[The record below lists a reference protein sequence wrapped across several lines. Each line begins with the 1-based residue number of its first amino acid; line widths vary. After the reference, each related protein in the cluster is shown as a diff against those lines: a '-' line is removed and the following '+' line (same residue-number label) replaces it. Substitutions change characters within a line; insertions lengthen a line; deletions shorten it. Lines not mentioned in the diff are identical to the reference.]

1 MNNTTAAI
9 RETAKPSNA
18 SVQTFLF
25 NGTDNPL
32 PLLAEPVLGESAMVP
47 SLTRWIQEN
56 HAFLNSQLMKHG
68 AILFRNFNIPTAGDF
83 EAVAKAID
91 PDLKNNYLGTSP
103 RNRRTDYV
111 FSASELPNYYP
122 IPQHCEMSFM
132 DQPPRHLFF
141 YCAVAPEKGG
151 ETPLVDFRKVYQQL
165 DPEIREEFMTKG
177 IRNIRNYDGP
187 NTRSKLDIWKLK
199 RWDQMFLTTDKKE
212 VEKICQE
219 HHMEYHWKPNDRL
232 ALINEQEAIRKHP
245 ETGEPVWFNHLQVF
259 HVDAA
264 HLEYRKIAQR
274 QKTLQSHTLRH
285 ALALMTF
292 VKKLTNK
299 TENLAMHCT
308 FRDGSKIPAAYVWHL
323 EEVIWHNM
331 VFIQWQQGDVIAI
344 DNLSTSHGRMPYK
357 GPRDIMV
364 CWSA

>member
-1 MNNTTAAI
+1 MNTIETI
-9 RETAKPSNA
+9 RETAKPSA
-18 SVQTFLF
+18 TSVQTYLL
-25 NGTDNPL
+25 NGSDNQL
-32 PLLAEPVLGESAMVP
+32 PLVAEPVSEKDVKVS
-47 SLTRWIQEN
+47 SLVGWIGEN
-56 HAFLNSQLMKHG
+56 HASLNDQLIKHG
-68 AILFRNFNIPTAGDF
+68 AILFRHFNIHTAGDF

-103 RNRRTDYV
+103 RNRRTEYV
-111 FSASELPNYYP
+111 FSASELPNFYP

-132 DQPPRHLFF
+132 DQPPHHLFF
-141 YCAVAPEKGG
+141 YCAIAPEKGG

-187 NTRSKLDIWKLK
+187 HTRSKLDIWKLK

-212 VEKICQE
+212 VEKIC
-219 HHMEYHWKPNDRL
+219 HAYHMKCHWKPKDRL
-232 ALINEQEAIRKHP
+232 ALINEQEAIRQHP

-259 HVDAA
+259 HVNAA
-264 HLEYRKIAQR
+264 QIEYRKIAQR
-274 QKTLQSHTLRH
+274 QKTLRSHALRHTLW
-285 ALALMTF
+285 LMTF

-308 FRDGSKIPAAYVWHL
+308 FRDGSRIPTAYVRHL
-323 EEVIWHNM
+323 EEVIWNNM

-344 DNLSTSHGRMPYK
+344 DNFSTSHGRMPYQ